1 MFEEMIAHMDEDV
14 TRLFMK
20 AEIRQNI
27 RRWSERAWSTVW
39 ANLAQ

>member
-1 MFEEMIAHMDEDV
+1 MASIDDDV

-27 RRWSERAWSTVW
+27 RR
-39 ANLAQ
+39 